1 MTPKSDFRMPRSLL
15 VLKENA
21 NERELTPIKIIVLTA
36 ILSEAKVR
44 FGTSLRRI
52 QDDKRA

>member
-1 MTPKSDFRMPRSLL
+1 MPRSLL